1 MRLEIPNPKTG
12 KHRLQPV
19 DQLRL
24 FTNQPLTFAGHAA
37 GIFLLG
43 CGNCDHPAMALLT
56 TQPPQK
62 GPHHQL
68 TIKAI
73 SLCPAM
79 VPFHRD
85 TRGMHHMR
93 FDTITSQT
101 ARQPKTVATGLVS
114 NADARD
120 PAVGPF
126 LSLGRLVELYF
137 LVYINRVKTNDM
149 V

>member
-56 TQPPQK
+56 T
-62 GPHHQL
+62 
-68 TIKAI
+68 
-73 SLCPAM
+73 
-79 VPFHRD
+79 
-85 TRGMHHMR
+85 
-93 FDTITSQT
+93 
-101 ARQPKTVATGLVS
+101 
-114 NADARD
+114 
-120 PAVGPF
+120 
-126 LSLGRLVELYF
+126 
-137 LVYINRVKTNDM
+137 
-149 V
+149 

>member
-1 MRLEIPNPKTG
+1 MRLEIPDPKTG

-56 TQPPQK
+56 TQPPWK

-93 FDTITSQT
+93 FDTTTSQT

-114 NADARD
+114 NANARD
-120 PAVGPF
+120 PAVG
-126 LSLGRLVELYF
+126 LSMYF
-137 LVYINRVKTNDM
+137 
-149 V
+149 